1 MTVGLD
7 HLDHVIQIFQD
18 YGQRESTSDQL
29 EKVTQ
34 VDTVLLDHEWNDEE
48 LRDIALLA
56 PF

>member
-18 YGQRESTSDQL
+18 YCQREISLDQL